1 MASKT
6 YGLIFFQVPLL
17 VHTSAEKVRSLV
29 FGWNIVCR
37 WHLSFVRVSFQIS
50 LLVCLNR
57 LFFLHHQREYK
68 ECYAG
73 HFSTVA

>member
-29 FGWNIVCR
+29 FGWNVVR
-37 WHLSFVRVSFQIS
+37 RLSFVRVSFQIS